1 MKTGEIYLIKYNND
15 YYMIKVLDIVFHFDD
30 LVAFELIHCRP
41 SPTYFGKGRRYLG
54 DLKEL
59 IIKPLKRKNWYK
71 LIRKININEKG

>member
-15 YYMIKVLDIVFHFDD
+15 YYMIKILDIVFHFDD
-30 LVAFELIHCRP
+30 LVTFELIYCP
-41 SPTYFGKGRRYLG
+41 SPNYFGKGRRYLS

-71 LIRKININEKG
+71 LIRKINEKEV